1 MKIKLLTCLV
11 GFLIV
16 TAAPVSNAQV
26 SVSLGF
32 NNCGYNGLYQTCPVY
47 GPPVGVY
54 LGGGSWGGDH
64 RGYHRDDRR
73 GGHGSRDHH

>member
-54 LGGGSWGGDH
+54 LGGGSWGRGDH
-64 RGYHRDDRR
+64 RDDHR
-73 GGHGSRDHH
+73 GGRGGRNHR